1 MQGFSINKL
10 LDKRLFTVFIYK
22 QKQLILKMIS
32 IRAADNDYS
41 HKYRRG
47 GGSNICDDNLI
58 RGVLEGNNFWPTL
71 PS

>member
-1 MQGFSINKL
+1 MGVQGFSINKL

-41 HKYRRG
+41 HKSEG
-47 GGSNICDDNLI
+47 GGEVIFVTTI
-58 RGVLEGNNFWPTL
+58 
-71 PS
+71 